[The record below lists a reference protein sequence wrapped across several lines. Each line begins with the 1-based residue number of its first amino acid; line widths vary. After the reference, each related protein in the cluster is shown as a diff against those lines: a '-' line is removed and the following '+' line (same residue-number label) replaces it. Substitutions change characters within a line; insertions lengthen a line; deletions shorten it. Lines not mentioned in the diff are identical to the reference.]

1 MPRIREAIV
10 VEGKYDA
17 IRVKSAVD
25 ALVVET
31 GGFGVFHDKERLAF
45 LRRLAAQRGLLIL
58 TDSDGAGFVIR
69 NYLAAAIPADQLK
82 QAYIPEVPG
91 KERRKAAASKEGL
104 LGVEGIDN
112 ARILET
118 LRRAGATFEEEET
131 PIGRPFLTKA
141 AMMEDGLSGGPDSAA
156 RRERLLVSLGLPRK
170 LSANRLLEIIN
181 ATMTQEA
188 YRQALDG
195 LTET

>member
-1 MPRIREAIV
+1 M
-10 VEGKYDA
+10 
-17 IRVKSAVD
+17 S
-25 ALVVET
+25 
-31 GGFGVFHDKERLAF
+31 FGTIWLPP
-45 LRRLAAQRGLLIL
+45 
-58 TDSDGAGFVIR
+58 
-69 NYLAAAIPADQLK
+69 IPADQLK
-82 QAYIPEVPG
+82 HAYIPEVPG

-188 YRQALDG
+188 YRQTLDG